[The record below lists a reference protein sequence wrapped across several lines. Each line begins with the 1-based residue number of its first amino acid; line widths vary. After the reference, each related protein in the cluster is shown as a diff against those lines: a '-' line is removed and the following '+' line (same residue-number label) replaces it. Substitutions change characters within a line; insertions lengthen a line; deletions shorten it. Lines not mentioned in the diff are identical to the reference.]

1 MNQLIESLERA
12 LNCRNW
18 YAALFIALSLPDI
31 CVSATQPRTSRKG
44 YAEWFDAYVQPKY
57 SIQPPTRMPTRFL
70 SGNDCY
76 AFRCAFLHEGMG
88 NITGQSARESLNS
101 FIFVAPMPNG
111 LCLHN
116 NMKIMLSADGSEMR
130 ILQLQ
135 VDLFS
140 KEIIAGVEDWREG
153 LTEQQLDK
161 FERGLL
167 RIQQLGNDPFRL
179 SF

>member
-1 MNQLIESLERA
+1 M
-12 LNCRNW
+12 
-18 YAALFIALSLPDI
+18 
-31 CVSATQPRTSRKG
+31 
-44 YAEWFDAYVQPKY
+44 
-57 SIQPPTRMPTRFL
+57 
-70 SGNDCY
+70 
-76 AFRCAFLHEGMG
+76 
-88 NITGQSARESLNS
+88 NS

-140 KEIIAGVEDWREG
+140 KEIIAGVEDWRED

-167 RIQQLGNDPFRL
+167 RIQELGNDPFRL

>member
-1 MNQLIESLERA
+1 M
-12 LNCRNW
+12 
-18 YAALFIALSLPDI
+18 
-31 CVSATQPRTSRKG
+31 
-44 YAEWFDAYVQPKY
+44 
-57 SIQPPTRMPTRFL
+57 
-70 SGNDCY
+70 
-76 AFRCAFLHEGMG
+76 
-88 NITGQSARESLNS
+88 NS

-167 RIQQLGNDPFRL
+167 RIQELGNDPFRL